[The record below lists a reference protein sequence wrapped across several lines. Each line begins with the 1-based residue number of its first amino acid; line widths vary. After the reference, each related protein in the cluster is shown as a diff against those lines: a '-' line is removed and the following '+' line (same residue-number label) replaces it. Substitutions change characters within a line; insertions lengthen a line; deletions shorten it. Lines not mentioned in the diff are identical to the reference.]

1 MKKYLWIVI
10 LLVSVFFSPS
20 QSFALN
26 AETRLKY
33 QGLCEQNPNP
43 HHVWDDAAT
52 MCVCAKPY
60 IQDDMESWACI
71 SQEEYTRKHTWS
83 GSGSSNTKPSTNTV
97 TADTKSTSDNRTASS
112 TTATSSSDKV
122 VSGFDRITISADNYS
137 DLSGDGEVSIT
148 SNKTL
153 NNIKD
158 GATEAVFQEKLQA
171 WQQSINT
178 AEQSGQF
185 KDESSKQEFLQKV
198 QEEKD
203 LKTQIA
209 TAIKLVGFN
218 HLRVLESTNKEF
230 KFDFQSAEYKA
241 YWKNPVDNNP
251 FDDTTSATT
260 FNKVSKN
267 ASAYSAQVR
276 TLEDTL
282 KAKYPSDWKVKY
294 LVVPPKPVRPD
305 PNQTSLSPYN

>member
-1 MKKYLWIVI
+1 MKKYLWII
-10 LLVSVFFSPS
+10 TLLISVCFSPS

-52 MCVCAKPY
+52 LCVCAKPY
-60 IQDDMESWACI
+60 VKDDIDSWACI
-71 SQEEYTRKHTWS
+71 TQEEYTRKHTWN
-83 GSGSSNTKPSTNTV
+83 GQSSNTNNTNTV
-97 TADTKSTSDNRTASS
+97 KTEAKLVDEKKPADKISTSTSQKP
-112 TTATSSSDKV
+112 TTDA
-122 VSGFDRITISADNYS
+122 FTISADNYS
-137 DLSGDGEVSIT
+137 NISGDGEVSIT

-158 GATEAVFQEKLQA
+158 GATEAVFQEQLQS
-171 WQQSINT
+171 WQQSVNL
-178 AEQSGQF
+178 AEQNGKF
-185 KDESSKQEFLQKV
+185 KDESSKQEFLQKA

-203 LKTQIA
+203 LKTQVA

-218 HLRVLESTNKEF
+218 HMRVLESTNKEV

-241 YWKNPVDNNP
+241 YWKTPVDNNP

-260 FNKVSKN
+260 FNKVSAN
-267 ASAYSAQVR
+267 ASSYSAQVR

-282 KAKYPSDWKVKY
+282 KSKYPSDWKVKY
-294 LVVPPKPVRPD
+294 LVVPAKPVRTD
-305 PNQTSLSPYN
+305 ASQTAINPYN